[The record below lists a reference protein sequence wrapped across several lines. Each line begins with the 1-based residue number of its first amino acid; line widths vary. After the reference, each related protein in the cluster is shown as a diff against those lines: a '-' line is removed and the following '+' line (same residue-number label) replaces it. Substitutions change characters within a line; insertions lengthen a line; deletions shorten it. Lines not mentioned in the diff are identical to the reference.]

1 VRTVVPED
9 RRHVRYQQGR
19 AVEPVV
25 AQELR
30 SLASRYAAA
39 VDRRDRD
46 LLLSVFHADAT
57 LTVVRHGTE
66 ARPSQM
72 RGHAEIG
79 RVVDLLGA
87 YTHTF
92 HFLGQCDYVRD
103 DAGASGEVAC
113 IAHHH
118 WTDDVDVDVDVD
130 LDLDLDHVMYIR
142 YGDEYL
148 PGDDGCWRIASR
160 TVAVDWSETRVIDT
174 PGRSAR

>member
-1 VRTVVPED
+1 MT
-9 RRHVRYQQGR
+9 YQQGR
-19 AVEPVV
+19 VVEPAV

-39 VDRRDRD
+39 VDRRDRE

-57 LTVVRHGTE
+57 LTVVRHDADGTD
-66 ARPSQM
+66 ARPAPM
-72 RGHAEIG
+72 RGHGEIG
-79 RVVDLLGA
+79 RIVDRLSA

-103 DAGASGEVAC
+103 DARASGEVAC
-113 IAHHH
+113 VAHHR
-118 WTDDVDVDVDVD
+118 WTVDVDV
-130 LDLDLDHVMYIR
+130 DLDHVMYIR

-160 TVAVDWSETRVIDT
+160 TVAVDWSETRVIDS

>member
-1 VRTVVPED
+1 M
-9 RRHVRYQQGR
+9 RYEQGR
-19 AVEPVV
+19 AVEPDI

-39 VDRRDRD
+39 VDRRDRE
-46 LLLSVFHADAT
+46 LLLSVFHVDAT
-57 LTVVRHGTE
+57 LTVVRHHADGTD
-66 ARPSQM
+66 ARPAQM

-79 RVVDLLGA
+79 RVVDRLGA

-113 IAHHH
+113 VAHHR
-118 WTDDVDVDVDVD
+118 WTDDVER
-130 LDLDLDHVMYIR
+130 DHVMYIR